1 MHCVFQRFWHTSV
14 RLIQD
19 KELLVETTY
28 CSTDKEVCARMN
40 VAPDS
45 FSVRQACIEI
55 YRAPGLD
62 APEIVEVK
70 GLIGMEA
77 YFESGEAL
85 RKCIFPHIVPEAKD
99 LFAEGVRGVI
109 QAETFL
115 VEQRGYKGPMDYQDY
130 WFELYQGAC
139 RFYSN
144 TDRVKN
150 RWYDHIGY
158 HYRSGALFNRMKS
171 QILYSNEK
179 GFLLTGHLHDSFH
192 SVAVELELEKEKGLI
207 NNARGDILRAPDP
220 VCMESTVYMD
230 KLNGTFLP
238 EMDKKEIALMLGS
251 GNGCV
256 HLIDLVTDGAKT
268 VSLYQEKDDK

>member
-28 CSTDKEVCARMN
+28 CSTDKEVCARMT

-45 FSVRQACIEI
+45 FLVRQAWLEV
-55 YRAPGLD
+55 YRAPKLDSPETVEISGL
-62 APEIVEVK
+62 K
-70 GLIGMEA
+70 GMEA
-77 YFESGEAL
+77 YFNSGEAL
-85 RKCIFPHIVPEAKD
+85 RKVVFPGNVPEAKD

-115 VEQRGYKGPMDYQDY
+115 VEQRGYNGPLEYQDY
-130 WFELYQGAC
+130 WFDLYQGAC

-158 HYRSGALFNRMKS
+158 YYRSGSLFNRMKS

-207 NNARGDILRAPDP
+207 TSARGDILRAPDP

-230 KLNGTFLP
+230 KINGTYLQ
-238 EMDKKEIALMLGS
+238 EMDKKKIALLLGG

-268 VSLYQEKDDK
+268 ISLYQENDGK

>member
-14 RLIQD
+14 RLDQG
-19 KELLVETTY
+19 ELLVEVAY
-28 CSTDKEVCARMN
+28 LSTDKEICARMT

-45 FSVRQACIEI
+45 FLVRQAWLEVYRAHGINSPETIEI
-55 YRAPGLD
+55 SGL
-62 APEIVEVK
+62 E
-70 GLIGMEA
+70 GMEA
-77 YFESGEAL
+77 YFNSGEAL
-85 RKCIFPHIVPEAKD
+85 RKALMPRSVPEAKD

-115 VEQRGYKGPMDYQDY
+115 VEQRGYSGPLEYQDY
-130 WFELYQGAC
+130 WFDLYQGAC

-144 TDRVKN
+144 IERVKN
-150 RWYDHIGY
+150 RWYEHIGY
-158 HYRSGALFNRMKS
+158 FYRSGTLFNRMKS

-207 NNARGDILRAPDP
+207 TSARGDILRAPDP

-230 KLNGTFLP
+230 KINGTFLP
-238 EMDKKEIALMLGS
+238 EMDKREIASLLGG

-256 HLIDLVTDGAKT
+256 HLIDLVSDGAKT
-268 VSLYQEKDDK
+268 IALYRENEGN